1 MTTKLKSKLNRENRV
16 ALQDV
21 IPLASP
27 FLLYVDPSSAC
38 NFKCQFCPTG
48 HKDLVKESEYAR
60 STLNYGV
67 FKKVIDDLGEFEKP
81 LKVLRMNK
89 IGEPTLNKNLAKMIA
104 YAKQSGS
111 VESIDL
117 ATNAAILSRESM
129 VELVEAGLNRLN
141 ISVEGVSREQYLERA
156 KVDMDFEQFV
166 EKIKWFFAHKGD
178 CEITIKIPG
187 NYLSGEQKDYFIDLF
202 GNYCDR
208 IFIEDLAPI
217 WPSFDIENRAE
228 IKLNENFGQYQQP
241 LEQKEI
247 CTYIFYALAVNADG
261 SVSACC
267 PDWNQ
272 KLVVGDVKEET
283 LKDIWNSDKL
293 NALRLQHLEGKRS
306 ANVTCR
312 DCGHLRYAQVDNI
325 DQFGK
330 RLLEKFRN
338 SPSGSVL

>member
-27 FLLYVDPSSAC
+27 FLLYIDPSSAC

-48 HKDLVKESEYAR
+48 HKDLVKESEYTR
-60 STLNYGV
+60 STLNYEV

-111 VESIDL
+111 VEAIDL

-156 KVDMDFEQFV
+156 KVDIDFEQFV
-166 EKIKWFFAHKGD
+166 EKIKWFYANKRN
-178 CEITIKIPG
+178 CEITIKIPS
-187 NYLSGEQKDYFIDLF
+187 NYLSGEQKDSFIDLF
-202 GNYCDR
+202 GSYCDR

-283 LKDIWNSDKL
+283 LKNIWNSDKL

-306 ANVTCR
+306 ANITCR

-325 DQFGK
+325 DQFGN
-330 RLLEKFRN
+330 RLLEKFKN
-338 SPSGSVL
+338 SQSGSEP

>member
-48 HKDLVKESEYAR
+48 HKDLVKESEYTR
-60 STLNYGV
+60 STLNYEV

-111 VESIDL
+111 VEAIDL

-156 KVDMDFEQFV
+156 KVDIDFEQFV
-166 EKIKWFFAHKGD
+166 EKIKWFYAHKRN

-187 NYLSGEQKDYFIDLF
+187 NYLSGEQKNSFIDLF

-283 LKDIWNSDKL
+283 LKNIWNSDKL

-306 ANVTCR
+306 ANITCR

-325 DQFGK
+325 DQFGN
-330 RLLEKFRN
+330 RLLEKFKN
-338 SPSGSVL
+338 SQSGSEP